1 MVIQLVENN
10 IILAQKIGSQAIDFY
25 TGINH
30 AMVECFSSCLSW
42 GITKNHLVLPQ
53 SSEWIIK
60 LLNCKKSQEEIVP
73 RSDAIM
79 ALAKVMI
86 AAAWADGSVSN
97 DEMNSLKDLL
107 FQLSEMTASDWA
119 ELDIYIESPVGAAE
133 RARLIADLQSSL
145 KTSQDKELALT
156 MIDELVSADG
166 EISTEEQASV
176 EEIKSAIRDANVGVL
191 GSMGNFLGGSMSRRS
206 KVVENAPNRE
216 LYLDD
221 YVKNKVYYS
230 VSRRLELEETEIDI
244 PEKELRRLSLAGGL
258 MARVAYVDH
267 EVQEGEFDSM
277 VTAIQ
282 SNWNLSDVEAALVAE
297 AAISTITKGL
307 DYYRMSRQFFE
318 STTEDERVHFMDAL
332 FAVADG
338 DEGVSYEE
346 IEEIRTIATV
356 LKLHHKQFIDA
367 KLKIPRERRAN

>member
-1 MVIQLVENN
+1 M
-10 IILAQKIGSQAIDFY
+10 
-25 TGINH
+25 
-30 AMVECFSSCLSW
+30 
-42 GITKNHLVLPQ
+42 
-53 SSEWIIK
+53 
-60 LLNCKKSQEEIVP
+60 P
-73 RSDAIM
+73 RSDTIM

-97 DEMNSLKDLL
+97 EEMNSLKDLL
-107 FQLSEMTASDWA
+107 FQLPEMTAIDWA
-119 ELDIYIESPVGAAE
+119 ELDIYIESPVGDAE
-133 RARLIADLQSSL
+133 RARLVADLQSSL

-166 EISTEEQASV
+166 EISAEEQASV

-191 GSMGNFLGGSMSRRS
+191 GSMGNFLGSSLNRRS
-206 KVVENAPNRE
+206 KAIENTPNRE

-230 VSRRLELEETEIDI
+230 VGRRLELQETDIDI

-258 MARVAYVDH
+258 MARVAYVDR

-277 VTAIQ
+277 VSAIQ
-282 SNWNLSDVEAALVAE
+282 SNWNLSDLEAALVAE
-297 AAISTITKGL
+297 TAVSTITKGL
-307 DYYRMSRQFFE
+307 DYYRMSRRFFK
-318 STTEDERVHFMDAL
+318 STTEEERVHFMDAL

-338 DEGVSYEE
+338 DGRVSYEE

-356 LKLHHKQFIDA
+356 LKLTHKQFIDA

>member
-1 MVIQLVENN
+1 
-10 IILAQKIGSQAIDFY
+10 
-25 TGINH
+25 
-30 AMVECFSSCLSW
+30 
-42 GITKNHLVLPQ
+42 
-53 SSEWIIK
+53 
-60 LLNCKKSQEEIVP
+60 
-73 RSDAIM
+73 M

-86 AAAWADGSVSN
+86 AAAWADGSIN
-97 DEMNSLKDLL
+97 IEELNSLKDLL
-107 FQLSEMTASDWA
+107 FQLPEMTASDWA
-119 ELDIYIESPVGAAE
+119 ELDIYIETQVGDAE
-133 RARLIADLQSSL
+133 RARLVADLQSSL

-156 MIDELVSADG
+156 MIDELVGADG
-166 EISTEEQASV
+166 EISAAEQASV

-191 GSMGNFLGGSMSRRS
+191 GGMGNFLGSSLNRRS

-216 LYLDD
+216 MYLDD

-230 VSRRLELEETEIDI
+230 VSRRLELEETDIDI
-244 PEKELRRLSLAGGL
+244 SERELRRLSLAGGL

-277 VTAIQ
+277 VSAIQ
-282 SNWNLSDVEAALVAE
+282 SNWELSDFEAALVAE
-297 AAISTITKGL
+297 AAVSTITKGL
-307 DYYRMSRQFFE
+307 DYYRLSRQFFE
-318 STTEDERVHFMDAL
+318 NTTEDERVHFMDAL

-338 DEGVSYEE
+338 DGHVSYEE

>member
-1 MVIQLVENN
+1 M
-10 IILAQKIGSQAIDFY
+10 
-25 TGINH
+25 
-30 AMVECFSSCLSW
+30 
-42 GITKNHLVLPQ
+42 
-53 SSEWIIK
+53 
-60 LLNCKKSQEEIVP
+60 P

-107 FQLSEMTASDWA
+107 FQLPEMTASDWA
-119 ELDIYIESPVGAAE
+119 ELDIYIETPVGDAE
-133 RARLIADLQSSL
+133 RTRLVADLQASL
-145 KTSQDKELALT
+145 KTSQDKELALI
-156 MIDELVSADG
+156 MIDELVEADGVISAD
-166 EISTEEQASV
+166 EQTSV
-176 EEIKSAIRDANVGVL
+176 DEIKTAIKDANVGVL
-191 GSMGNFLGGSMSRRS
+191 ASMGNFLGNSVNRRS
-206 KVVENAPNRE
+206 KVVTEAPNRE

-230 VSRRLELEETEIDI
+230 VSRRLELEETGIDI
-244 PEKELRRLSLAGGL
+244 PEAELRRLSLAGGL

-277 VTAIQ
+277 VSAIQ
-282 SNWNLSDVEAALVAE
+282 NNWNLSDLEAALVAE
-297 AAISTITKGL
+297 TAVSTITKGL
-307 DYYRMSRQFFE
+307 DYYRLSRRFFE

-332 FAVADG
+332 FTVADG
-338 DEGVSYEE
+338 DSGVSYEE

-356 LKLHHKQFIDA
+356 LKLTHKQFIDA